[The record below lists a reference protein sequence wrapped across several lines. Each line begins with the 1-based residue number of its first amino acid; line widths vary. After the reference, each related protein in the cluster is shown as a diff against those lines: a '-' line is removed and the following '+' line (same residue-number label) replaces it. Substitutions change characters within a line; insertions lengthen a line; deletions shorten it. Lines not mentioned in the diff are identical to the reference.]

1 MRAKDAQAQEAK
13 ERRSQYKKEQRQIR
27 DEIKKEKEAEI
38 QVQVEKL
45 EACEREIARLKIEK
59 KKLALGSEAR
69 NKMEDLIEEL
79 EKEERMIGK
88 FIRQLEKE
96 KSDWIESLSELS
108 SSTLQEARS
117 MRS

>member
-1 MRAKDAQAQEAK
+1 M
-13 ERRSQYKKEQRQIR
+13 
-27 DEIKKEKEAEI
+27 
-38 QVQVEKL
+38 
-45 EACEREIARLKIEK
+45 
-59 KKLALGSEAR
+59 GSEAR

-79 EKEERMIGK
+79 EEEERKIGK

-96 KSDWIESLSELS
+96 KLDWVESLTELS

>member
-1 MRAKDAQAQEAK
+1 MKTPMQEFIDNLHK
-13 ERRSQYKKEQRQIR
+13 NGYWIPKYME
-27 DEIKKEKEAEI
+27 DEAIKKEKEAEI

-79 EKEERMIGK
+79 EEEERMIGK

>member
-1 MRAKDAQAQEAK
+1 M
-13 ERRSQYKKEQRQIR
+13 
-27 DEIKKEKEAEI
+27 
-38 QVQVEKL
+38 
-45 EACEREIARLKIEK
+45 
-59 KKLALGSEAR
+59 GSEAR

-79 EKEERMIGK
+79 EEEERKIGK